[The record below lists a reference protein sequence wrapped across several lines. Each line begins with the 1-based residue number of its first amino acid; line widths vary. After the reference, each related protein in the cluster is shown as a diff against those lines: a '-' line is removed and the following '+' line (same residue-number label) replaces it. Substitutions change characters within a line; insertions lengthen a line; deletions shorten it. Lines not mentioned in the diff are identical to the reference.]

1 MVHALE
7 IVHRWLKPGG
17 RLIDIHPIG
26 EPPLI
31 EICQDSTAILV
42 GQLQETDDFIEYA
55 QASEAL
61 EHVVKGGLFRL
72 DCRET
77 FWFATYAEDVSELV
91 RYLSEEWSDGYLL
104 PETIQKAR
112 QLLKDANGEAELRLR
127 EQVYIANYLWEPD

>member
-7 IVHRWLKPGG
+7 IVHRWLKPDG
-17 RLIDIHPIG
+17 RLIDIHPTG

-31 EICQDSTAILV
+31 EVYHAGKAVLA

-61 EHVVKGGLFRL
+61 EQVVERGLFKL
-72 DCRET
+72 DCRKT
-77 FWFATYAEDVSELV
+77 FSFATYAEDVSELV

-104 PETIQKAR
+104 PETIQKAGR
-112 QLLKDANGEAELRLR
+112 LLKDANREAELRLR
-127 EQVYIANYLWEPD
+127 EQVYLGNYLWGPG